1 MSNTQPAILSKLAP
15 SARYVELSLGFD
27 ADPRAALRALGAR
40 TIDDGLVV
48 GFGPSLVRKLG
59 VSIDGL
65 RAFASMSGPGC
76 DVPSTQCDL
85 WLWVRGDDRGRI
97 LKLAHEIESE
107 LAPAFS
113 VQRSIDAFV
122 HDGGRDLTGYED
134 GTENPKG
141 KAAHAAALIAG
152 QGAGLDGGSF
162 VAVQKWAH
170 DLRHFASLPQRER
183 DNIIGRRQK
192 DNEELA
198 RAPSSAHVKR
208 TAQESFDPEAFV
220 LRRSMPW
227 ADACGEG
234 LVFVAF
240 GRTLDAFEA
249 QLRRM
254 TGHDDGVVDA
264 LFRFSKPVTGSYFFC
279 PPVRGAKL
287 DLRALGI

>member
-1 MSNTQPAILSKLAP
+1 MTATQPAILSALAP
-15 SARYVELSLGFD
+15 SARYVELSMGFD
-27 ADPRAALRALGAR
+27 VDPRAALRALAAR
-40 TIDDGLVV
+40 AVDDSLVV
-48 GFGPSLVRKLG
+48 GVGPSLAKKLG
-59 VSIDGL
+59 ADVPGL
-65 RAFASMSGPGC
+65 RAFASVSGPGC

-97 LKLAHEIESE
+97 LKCAHEIESAV
-107 LAPAFS
+107 APAFT

-141 KAAHAAALIAG
+141 KSAHKAALIAG
-152 QGAGLDGGSF
+152 QGAGFDGGSF
-162 VAVQKWAH
+162 VAVQKWVH
-170 DLRHFASLPQRER
+170 DLRHFASLSQRER
-183 DNIIGRRQK
+183 DNVIGRRQK

-227 ADACGEG
+227 ADSCGEG
-234 LVFVAF
+234 LLFVAF
-240 GRTLDAFEA
+240 GRSFDAFEA

-254 TGHDDGVVDA
+254 TGHEDGVVDA

-279 PPVRGAKL
+279 PPVRNGKL
-287 DLRALGI
+287 DLRALGM